1 MQLRIQDNTITGSVA
16 PIRVLIADERA
27 DFRRA
32 LRTLLEPEVDLSIV
46 GEASD
51 ATEARAVAQQ
61 VNPDVIIID
70 IALFYGLAS
79 RPGTQSTCRTVVMV
93 STLQRAN
100 IIQAFLGGARAV
112 VPKPSPLQIW
122 SQSIRAVVAGQ
133 YWLLDESIAI
143 LLEALQE
150 KFPQQVDTETGNDNR
165 LTPREAEIVDK
176 IVQGLS
182 NKEVG
187 QVFSI
192 REKTVKHHLT
202 NIFTKL
208 GVSSRLE
215 LAVFALKH
223 RPPAFVSRRDD
234 TLEQGTVPINT
245 RRVRQNQRD

>member
-1 MQLRIQDNTITGSVA
+1 MQLRIQENTITGSAA
-16 PIRVLIADERA
+16 PIRDLIADERA
-27 DFRRA
+27 DFRQS
-32 LRTLLEPEVDLSIV
+32 LRTLLEPEIDFAIV

-51 ATEARAVAQQ
+51 AREARAVAQQ

-79 RPGTQSTCRTVVMV
+79 GLGTQPTCRTIVTV
-93 STLQRAN
+93 STLQRAS
-100 IIQAFLGGARAV
+100 IIQAFLGRARAV
-112 VPKPSPLQIW
+112 VPKPSPRQIW
-122 SQSIRAVVAGQ
+122 SQSIRAVFAGQ
-133 YWLLDESIAI
+133 YWLPDESIAI
-143 LLEALQE
+143 VLEALQE
-150 KFPQQVDTETGNDNR
+150 QRPQHVDTETGNDNR

-187 QVFSI
+187 QIFSI

-215 LAVFALKH
+215 LAVFALRH
-223 RPPAFVSRRDD
+223 RPPALVSHVDN
-234 TLEQGTVPINT
+234 TLERGPIPINT
-245 RRVRQNQRD
+245 RRARQS